1 MRISLCPR
9 RKIKAQNPNLKP
21 NDNAKAVAE
30 DLTKLT
36 PEEKTV
42 VAGLLA
48 KLLKGVRSLKSG
60 KFLLL
65 L

>member
-1 MRISLCPR
+1 MSKTKNKGSKP
-9 RKIKAQNPNLKP
+9 QPQP

-48 KLLKGVRSLKSG
+48 KLLKGARLLKSG
-60 KFLLL
+60 RVFFYFYYG
-65 L
+65 